1 MVLEVPTVQI
11 ESNAPTML
19 QGGSIQQ
26 MSDEKSAPL
35 KQLAKG
41 QMQLGQQ
48 ISNVAQKLQDER
60 DDAVYTQKHNEY
72 IAKVN
77 ETKLKFA
84 SLEGENALKIVGY
97 DENDDPIT
105 VLDQTKADLTKLSEE
120 FEESLEN
127 NTQKLLFKTK
137 AASTLNSAN
146 MFMTKHEITEFQGYR
161 DNEFLN
167 EIDIIA
173 DTTGQ
178 NYEDWH
184 DGSGEFSK
192 HKAISLLLASRYA
205 DNKGWPENSSQRAG
219 LIQKVINK
227 INVSTLN
234 QMIAKKDF
242 DDAKAYLDSE
252 TNEGRVDAATYNTYA
267 SKILTGY
274 NKQKGEIKANA
285 ILTDRGDTNSG
296 SYTDKA
302 NKLFSLDSFN
312 HTDDGTGRTVKYGF
326 RPDEIDTSQ
335 LNESDAKEFLEQV
348 QNTSKY
354 YQEDSG
360 LNLLPQHQTIHLFA
374 GKHLGIKKADSYFS
388 KAKSELK
395 KSGVD
400 KDSDGYNEK
409 LIDLV
414 IGYTNEDMVNK
425 IGADNPFATMVAND
439 LQILKSDINYDYD
452 PNDGLSYKVDEK
464 TKMPLLV
471 DLKKKL
477 KNTIQDEDQLT
488 YALAELERNYKE
500 EKEGK
505 EEIYD
510 ANLEAA
516 KEIAYSDKDGWTKLA
531 DNGIDIEDF
540 TREDQLL
547 LRNGHSEKSDTNT
560 ILFLDKNP
568 EVVADI
574 NKLNK
579 YRGKLTQSDYLEYVE
594 ESKKLQAG
602 GTGSVLEAKV
612 DADIFDT
619 ALKDYGFEKLLQN
632 TDIGSDYRDVRL
644 AVKEEINKRQIQK
657 GSKLSFK
664 EKQDA
669 VAFVL
674 NDKILMQGKGK
685 QIFPL
690 GAVDEDEYQ
699 KAYVKVGNKKV
710 FLRAINKYQRKQIVQ
725 SFIDSGK
732 GRPTE
737 QQIAEYWVR
746 EGMPRETEKGD
757 KTPEYNKN
765 GDIVSSD
772 TGTTRKYVQTF
783 NIMG

>member
-1 MVLEVPTVQI
+1 MALEVPTVQL
-11 ESNAPTML
+11 ESNAPPML

-26 MSDEKSAPL
+26 MSDEKGQAL
-35 KQLAKG
+35 QQMAKG
-41 QMQLGQQ
+41 QMQFGQQ
-48 ISNVAQKLQDER
+48 VSSIAQQLQAER
-60 DDAVYTQKHNEY
+60 DDAVYTQKHNEF

-77 ETKLKFA
+77 ETKLKYA
-84 SLEGENALKIVGY
+84 SYEGENAVKIVSY
-97 DENDDPIT
+97 DDNDEPIT

-120 FEESLEN
+120 FEASLEN
-127 NTQKLLFKTK
+127 DTQKLLFKTK

-146 MFMTKHEITEFQGYR
+146 MFMTKHEITEFQKYR

-205 DNKGWPENSSQRAG
+205 DNKGWPENSSQRAA

-252 TNEGRVDAATYNTYA
+252 TDAGRVDAATYNTYA

-285 ILTDRGDTNSG
+285 VFTDRGDTNSG
-296 SYTDKA
+296 SFPDKA

-354 YQEDSG
+354 YQEDSS
-360 LNLLPQHQTIHLFA
+360 LRLIPQHQTIHLFV

-388 KAKSELK
+388 KAKKELVAEGIDLERIK
-395 KSGVD
+395 ND
-400 KDSDGYNEK
+400 PTYANEFNAK
-409 LIDLV
+409 LIDKV

-439 LQILKSDINYDYD
+439 LQILKSDINYEYD
-452 PNDGLSYKVDEK
+452 PNDGPSYKVDEK
-464 TKMPLLV
+464 TKMPLLA
-471 DLKKKL
+471 DLKEKL

-488 YALAELERNYKE
+488 YALAELERVYKA

-516 KEIAYSDKDGWTKLA
+516 KEIAFSENNAWTQLA

-540 TREDQLL
+540 TREDQRLL
-547 LRNGHSEKSDTNT
+547 KNGHPEESDTNT
-560 ILFLDKNP
+560 YAELLKNP
-568 EVVADI
+568 TEI
-574 NKLNK
+574 LPENIGK
-579 YRGKLTQSDYLEYVE
+579 YRGLL
-594 ESKKLQAG
+594 SK
-602 GTGSVLEAKV
+602 
-612 DADIFDT
+612 
-619 ALKDYGFEKLLQN
+619 
-632 TDIGSDYRDVRL
+632 SDYRKFL
-644 AVKEEINKRQIQK
+644 AEGEKLKNGGENKIIAVQGDTTMLHNTLNKFNLQKLYKAKKGKKNNQDYIAIQQAWHEEINYMQEMLKRK
-657 GSKLSFK
+657 VTYTEK
-664 EKQDA
+664 ENA
-669 VAFVL
+669 L
-674 NDKILMQGKGK
+674 EKILLDKVSIDNRFFDANNKNIYYQ
-685 QIFPL
+685 
-690 GAVDEDEYQ
+690 VDEDRMDDV
-699 KAYVKVGNKKV
+699 YVTVQNSDGESINV
-710 FLRAINKYQRKQIVQ
+710 FPSEINDDVITLISKSLRKE
-725 SFIDSGK
+725 
-732 GRPTE
+732 GRPAT
-737 QQIAEYWVR
+737 QTNIAEMWILHNRPKSKEDVYKFY
-746 EGMPRETEKGD
+746 ENLD
-757 KTPEYNKN
+757 KEE
-765 GDIVSSD
+765 D
-772 TGTTRKYVQTF
+772 
-783 NIMG
+783 

>member
-1 MVLEVPTVQI
+1 
-11 ESNAPTML
+11 ML

-26 MSDEKSAPL
+26 MSDEKSQAL
-35 KQLAKG
+35 GQLAKG

-48 ISNVAQKLQDER
+48 ISDVAQKLQDER

-77 ETKLKFA
+77 ETKLKYA
-84 SLEGENALKIVGY
+84 SLEGENAIKTVGY
-97 DENDDPIT
+97 DDDDNPIS
-105 VLDQTKADLTKLSEE
+105 VLDQTKAELIKLSEE

-146 MFMTKHEITEFQGYR
+146 MFMTKHEITEFTKYR

-167 EIDIIA
+167 EIDIVA

-252 TNEGRVDAATYNTYA
+252 TDAGRVDAATYNTYA

-285 ILTDRGDTNSG
+285 VFTDRGDTNSG
-296 SYTDKA
+296 SFPDKA

-354 YQEDSG
+354 YQEDSS
-360 LNLLPQHQTIHLFA
+360 LRLPPQHQTIHLFV
-374 GKHLGIKKADSYFS
+374 GKHLGIKKADAFFS
-388 KAKSELK
+388 KAKRELVAEGIDLERIK
-395 KSGVD
+395 NDPTYAKEF
-400 KDSDGYNEK
+400 NAK
-409 LIDLV
+409 LIDKV

-425 IGADNPFATMVAND
+425 IGADNPFASMVAND

-452 PNDGLSYKVDEK
+452 PNDGPSYRTDEK
-464 TKMPLLV
+464 TGMPLLA
-471 DLKKKL
+471 DLTKKL
-477 KNTIQDEDQLT
+477 RDTIQDEDQLT
-488 YALAELERNYKE
+488 YAIAELERNYKA
-500 EKEGK
+500 EKAGK

-516 KEIAYSDKDGWTKLA
+516 KEIAFSDNNAWTQLA

-540 TREDQLL
+540 TREDQRLL
-547 LRNGHSEKSDTNT
+547 KNGHPEESDTDT
-560 ILFLDKNP
+560 YAKLISNP
-568 EVVADI
+568 TETLPE
-574 NKLNK
+574 NLNK
-579 YRGKLTQSDYLEYVE
+579 YRGLLSQSDYRKFLASGETLK
-594 ESKKLQAG
+594 SG
-602 GTGSVLEAKV
+602 G
-612 DADIFDT
+612 
-619 ALKDYGFEKLLQN
+619 
-632 TDIGSDYRDVRL
+632 
-644 AVKEEINKRQIQK
+644 
-657 GSKLSFK
+657 K
-664 EKQDA
+664 EKIMEATMDTQLFKDILFKNGFKDIVFGTKKNDPAQASKYNSIFTA
-669 VAFVL
+669 VENRIDYAQRIEKRKLTRDEKTKMVYNVIADTVNIDNRNFLSDPKNRLYSGVMPDKLDDTYVNVQEVVDGKLITNRIYGNEIPTKVMVAIQGSLYERGMAMSQL
-674 NDKILMQGKGK
+674 NIAK
-685 QIFPL
+685 
-690 GAVDEDEYQ
+690 EW
-699 KAYVKVGNKKV
+699 VK
-710 FLRAINKYQRKQIVQ
+710 F
-725 SFIDSGK
+725 
-732 GRPTE
+732 GRPKTLNE
-737 QQIAEYWVR
+737 A
-746 EGMPRETEKGD
+746 D
-757 KTPEYNKN
+757 KNIKA
-765 GDIVSSD
+765 
-772 TGTTRKYVQTF
+772 TRIYGLMA
-783 NIMG
+783 N

>member
-1 MVLEVPTVQI
+1 MVLEVPTVQL

-26 MSDEKSAPL
+26 MSDEKSEAL
-35 KQLAKG
+35 GKLAKG

-48 ISNVAQKLQDER
+48 ISDVAQKLQDER
-60 DDAVYTQKHNEY
+60 DDAVYTQKSNEY
-72 IAKVN
+72 LAKVN
-77 ETKLKFA
+77 EAKLKYA
-84 SLEGENALKIVGY
+84 SLEGENAIKTVGY
-97 DENDDPIT
+97 DDDDNRIT
-105 VLDQTKADLTKLSEE
+105 VKDQTKAELIRLSEE

-146 MFMTKHEITEFQGYR
+146 MFMTKHEITEFTKYR

-167 EIDIIA
+167 EIDLVA

-192 HKAISLLLASRYA
+192 HKAISLLLAARYA
-205 DNKGWPENSSQRAG
+205 DNKGWPESSSQRAG

-252 TNEGRVDAATYNTYA
+252 TDAGRVDAATYNTYA

-285 ILTDRGDTNSG
+285 VFTDRGDTNSG
-296 SYTDKA
+296 SFPDKA

-354 YQEDSG
+354 YQEDSS
-360 LNLLPQHQTIHLFA
+360 LRLPPQHQTIHLFV
-374 GKHLGIKKADSYFS
+374 GKHLGIKKADAFFS
-388 KAKSELK
+388 KAKRELVAEGIDLERIK
-395 KSGVD
+395 NDPTYAKEF
-400 KDSDGYNEK
+400 NAK
-409 LIDLV
+409 LIDKV

-425 IGADNPFATMVAND
+425 IGADNPFASMVAND

-452 PNDGLSYKVDEK
+452 PNDGPSYRTDEK
-464 TKMPLLV
+464 TGMPLLA
-471 DLKKKL
+471 DLTKKL
-477 KNTIQDEDQLT
+477 RDTIQDEDQLT
-488 YALAELERNYKE
+488 YAIAELERNYKA
-500 EKEGK
+500 EKAGK

-516 KEIAYSDKDGWTKLA
+516 KEIAFSENNAWTQLA

-540 TREDQLL
+540 TREDQRILK
-547 LRNGHSEKSDTNT
+547 NGHPEESDTDTYAYLLDNPTEILPENLGKYRGSLSKSDYRK
-560 ILFLDKNP
+560 FLAEGEKLQGGSN
-568 EVVADI
+568 ADI
-574 NKLNK
+574 IAVTSDVTMLKNTLNK
-579 YRGKLTQSDYLEYVE
+579 YDMGKLHTSKNKQKKERYIAIQEAWKNE
-594 ESKKLQAG
+594 INAQQIIKGKKLTRAEKQTALNTVLLDNVNIDNDPFLGFIG
-602 GTGSVLEAKV
+602 GGDTEDKNIFFVDQDRLQDVYVDIPYKDENVRVFTSKIDDDVLELIQDSLRKANKPV
-612 DADIFDT
+612 TQKNIADYF
-619 ALKDYGFEKLLQN
+619 
-632 TDIGSDYRDVRL
+632 VRKGQPKNVNE
-644 AVKEEINKRQIQK
+644 AFAYKEEQ
-657 GSKLSFK
+657 
-664 EKQDA
+664 
-669 VAFVL
+669 
-674 NDKILMQGKGK
+674 
-685 QIFPL
+685 
-690 GAVDEDEYQ
+690 
-699 KAYVKVGNKKV
+699 
-710 FLRAINKYQRKQIVQ
+710 
-725 SFIDSGK
+725 
-732 GRPTE
+732 
-737 QQIAEYWVR
+737 
-746 EGMPRETEKGD
+746 
-757 KTPEYNKN
+757 
-765 GDIVSSD
+765 
-772 TGTTRKYVQTF
+772 
-783 NIMG
+783 

>member
-1 MVLEVPTVQI
+1 MALEVPTVQL
-11 ESNAPTML
+11 ESNAPPML

-26 MSDEKSAPL
+26 MSDEKSQAL
-35 KQLAKG
+35 GQLAKG
-41 QMQLGQQ
+41 QMQFGQQ
-48 ISNVAQKLQDER
+48 VSQVAQKLQAER
-60 DDAVYTQKHNEY
+60 DDAVYTQKHNEF

-77 ETKLKFA
+77 ETKLKYA
-84 SLEGENALKIVGY
+84 SYEGENAIKIVGY
-97 DENDDPIT
+97 DDNNEPIT
-105 VLDQTKADLTKLSEE
+105 VLDQTKAELIKLSEE

-127 NTQKLLFKTK
+127 ETQKLMFKTK

-146 MFMTKHEITEFQGYR
+146 MFMTKHEITEFTKYR

-252 TNEGRVDAATYNTYA
+252 TNAGRVDAATYNTYA

-285 ILTDRGDTNSG
+285 VFTDRGDTNSG
-296 SYTDKA
+296 SFPDKA

-335 LNESDAKEFLEQV
+335 LNESDAKEFLEQL

-354 YQEDSG
+354 YQEDS
-360 LNLLPQHQTIHLFA
+360 NLRLPPQHQTIHLFV

-388 KAKSELK
+388 KAKKELVLE
-395 KSGVD
+395 G
-400 KDSDGYNEK
+400 
-409 LIDLV
+409 IDLERIKNDPTYANEFNAKIIDKV
-414 IGYTNEDMVNK
+414 IGYTNEDIAKK
-425 IGADNPFATMVAND
+425 IGADNTFATMVAND
-439 LQILKSDINYDYD
+439 LKILKSDINYDYD
-452 PNDGLSYKVDEK
+452 PNDGPSYNVDEK
-464 TKMPLLV
+464 TKMPLLA
-471 DLKKKL
+471 DLKEKL
-477 KNTIQDEDQLT
+477 KDTIQDEDQLT
-488 YALAELERNYKE
+488 YALAELERIYKD

-516 KEIAYSDKDGWTKLA
+516 KEIAFSENNAWTKLA

-540 TREDQLL
+540 TREDQRLL
-547 LRNGHSEKSDTNT
+547 KNGHPEESDTNT
-560 ILFLDKNP
+560 YAELLKNP
-568 EVVADI
+568 TETLPENI
-574 NKLNK
+574 GK
-579 YRGKLTQSDYLEYVE
+579 YRGLLSKADYRKFLAEGEKLKNGGANKIIAVQGDTVMLHNTLN
-594 ESKKLQAG
+594 KFKLQK
-602 GTGSVLEAKV
+602 LYKAK
-612 DADIFDT
+612 
-619 ALKDYGFEKLLQN
+619 KGKKNNQDYIAIQQ
-632 TDIGSDYRDVRL
+632 
-644 AVKEEINKRQIQK
+644 AWHEEINYMQEMLGRKVTYTE
-657 GSKLSFK
+657 K
-664 EKQDA
+664 ENA
-669 VAFVL
+669 L
-674 NDKILMQGKGK
+674 EKILLDKVSIDNRFFDSKNKNIYYQVNEDRMDDVYVTVQNADGES
-685 QIFPL
+685 INVFPSEIN
-690 GAVDEDEYQ
+690 EDVITLIS
-699 KAYVKVGNKKV
+699 KS
-710 FLRAINKYQRKQIVQ
+710 LRKE
-725 SFIDSGK
+725 
-732 GRPTE
+732 GRPAT
-737 QQIAEYWVR
+737 QTNIAEMWILHNRPESKEDVYKFY
-746 EGMPRETEKGD
+746 ENLD
-757 KTPEYNKN
+757 KKEE
-765 GDIVSSD
+765 
-772 TGTTRKYVQTF
+772 
-783 NIMG
+783 

>member
-1 MVLEVPTVQI
+1 MALEVPTVQL
-11 ESNAPTML
+11 ESNAPPML

-26 MSDEKSAPL
+26 MSDEKGQAL
-35 KQLAKG
+35 QQMAKG
-41 QMQLGQQ
+41 QMQFGQQ
-48 ISNVAQKLQDER
+48 VSSIAQQLQAER
-60 DDAVYTQKHNEY
+60 DDALYTQKHNEF

-77 ETKLKFA
+77 ETKLKYA
-84 SLEGENALKIVGY
+84 SYEGENASY
-97 DENDDPIT
+97 DDNDDPIT

-120 FEESLEN
+120 FEASLEN
-127 NTQKLLFKTK
+127 DRQKLLFKTK

-146 MFMTKHEITEFQGYR
+146 MFMTKHEITEFTKYR

-205 DNKGWPENSSQRAG
+205 DNKGWPENSSQRAA

-252 TNEGRVDAATYNTYA
+252 TDAGRVDAATYNTYA

-274 NKQKGEIKANA
+274 KKQKGEIKANA
-285 ILTDRGDTNSG
+285 IFTDRGDTNSG
-296 SYTDKA
+296 SFPDKA

-354 YQEDSG
+354 YQEDSS
-360 LNLLPQHQTIHLFA
+360 LRLIPQHQTIHLFV
-374 GKHLGIKKADSYFS
+374 GKHFSIKKADSYFS
-388 KAKSELK
+388 KAKKELVAEGIDLERVK
-395 KSGVD
+395 ND
-400 KDSDGYNEK
+400 PTYANEFNAK
-409 LIDLV
+409 LIDKV
-414 IGYTNEDMVNK
+414 IGYTNEEMVKK

-452 PNDGLSYKVDEK
+452 PNDGPSYKVDEK
-464 TKMPLLV
+464 TKMPLLA
-471 DLKKKL
+471 DLKEKL

-488 YALAELERNYKE
+488 YALAELERIYKD

-516 KEIAYSDKDGWTKLA
+516 KEIAFSENNAWTKLA

-540 TREDQLL
+540 TREDQRLL
-547 LRNGHSEKSDTNT
+547 KNGHPEESDTNT
-560 ILFLDKNP
+560 YAELLDNPTETLPENIGKYRGLLSKSDYKKFLASGEKLKNGGDT
-568 EVVADI
+568 EIIAATGDVTMLK
-574 NKLNK
+574 NTLNK
-579 YRGKLTQSDYLEYVE
+579 YDMGKLHT
-594 ESKKLQAG
+594 SKNKQKKERYIAIQEAWKNEINAQQIIKKEKLTRAEKQ
-602 GTGSVLEAKV
+602 
-612 DADIFDT
+612 T
-619 ALKDYGFEKLLQN
+619 ALNTVLLDNVNIDNDPFLGFIGGGDTKDKNIFFVDQDRLEDVYV
-632 TDIGSDYRDVRL
+632 DIPYKDENVRVFTSKIDPDVMTLIQESLRKANKPVTQRNIADYFVRKGQPKNVDE
-644 AVKEEINKRQIQK
+644 AFAYKEE
-657 GSKLSFK
+657 
-664 EKQDA
+664 E
-669 VAFVL
+669 
-674 NDKILMQGKGK
+674 
-685 QIFPL
+685 
-690 GAVDEDEYQ
+690 
-699 KAYVKVGNKKV
+699 
-710 FLRAINKYQRKQIVQ
+710 
-725 SFIDSGK
+725 
-732 GRPTE
+732 
-737 QQIAEYWVR
+737 
-746 EGMPRETEKGD
+746 
-757 KTPEYNKN
+757 
-765 GDIVSSD
+765 
-772 TGTTRKYVQTF
+772 
-783 NIMG
+783 

>member
-1 MVLEVPTVQI
+1 MALEVPTVQL

-26 MSDEKSAPL
+26 MSDEKGQAL
-35 KQLAKG
+35 QQMAKG
-41 QMQLGQQ
+41 QMQFGQQ
-48 ISNVAQKLQDER
+48 VSDIAQKLQAER
-60 DDAVYTQKHNEY
+60 DDAIYTQKHNEF

-77 ETKLKFA
+77 DTKLKYA
-84 SLEGENALKIVGY
+84 SYEGENAIKIVGY
-97 DENDDPIT
+97 DDNDQPIT
-105 VLDQTKADLTKLSEE
+105 VLDQTKADLTKLAEE
-120 FEESLEN
+120 FEASLEN
-127 NTQKLLFKTK
+127 DTQKLLFKTK

-146 MFMTKHEITEFQGYR
+146 MYMTKHEITQFQTYR

-205 DNKGWPENSSQRAG
+205 DNKGWPENSSQRAS

-252 TNEGRVDAATYNTYA
+252 TDAGRVDAATYNTYA

-285 ILTDRGDTNSG
+285 IFTDRGDTNSG
-296 SYTDKA
+296 SFPDKA

-312 HTDDGTGRTVKYGF
+312 HTDDGTGKTVKYGF

-354 YQEDSG
+354 YQEDS
-360 LNLLPQHQTIHLFA
+360 NLRLPPQHQTIHLFV

-388 KAKSELK
+388 KAKKELVLE
-395 KSGVD
+395 G
-400 KDSDGYNEK
+400 
-409 LIDLV
+409 IDLERIKNDPTYANEFNAKIIDKV
-414 IGYTNEDMVNK
+414 IGYTNEDMANK

-452 PNDGLSYKVDEK
+452 PNDGPSYRTDEK
-464 TKMPLLV
+464 TGMPLLA
-471 DLKKKL
+471 DLKEKL

-488 YALAELERNYKE
+488 YAIAELERIYKA

-516 KEIAYSDKDGWTKLA
+516 KEIAFSEDNAWTKLA

-540 TREDQLL
+540 TREDQRLL
-547 LRNGHSEKSDTNT
+547 KNGHPEESDTNT
-560 ILFLDKNP
+560 YAELLKNP
-568 EVVADI
+568 TETLPENI
-574 NKLNK
+574 GK
-579 YRGKLTQSDYLEYVE
+579 YRGLLSKADYRKFLAEGEKLKNGGENKIIAVQGDTTMLHNTLN
-594 ESKKLQAG
+594 KFKLQK
-602 GTGSVLEAKV
+602 LYKAK
-612 DADIFDT
+612 
-619 ALKDYGFEKLLQN
+619 KGKKNNQDYIAIQQ
-632 TDIGSDYRDVRL
+632 
-644 AVKEEINKRQIQK
+644 AWHEEINYMQEMLGRKVTYTE
-657 GSKLSFK
+657 K
-664 EKQDA
+664 ENA
-669 VAFVL
+669 L
-674 NDKILMQGKGK
+674 EKILLDKVSIDNRFFDSKNKNIYYQVNEDRMDDVYVTVQNADGES
-685 QIFPL
+685 INVFPSEIRPEVL
-690 GAVDEDEYQ
+690 TLIS
-699 KAYVKVGNKKV
+699 NS
-710 FLRAINKYQRKQIVQ
+710 LRKE
-725 SFIDSGK
+725 
-732 GRPTE
+732 GRPAT
-737 QQIAEYWVR
+737 QTNIAEMWILHNKPESKEDVYKFY
-746 EGMPRETEKGD
+746 ENLD
-757 KTPEYNKN
+757 KEEE
-765 GDIVSSD
+765 
-772 TGTTRKYVQTF
+772 
-783 NIMG
+783 

>member
-48 ISNVAQKLQDER
+48 VSNVAQKLQDER

-77 ETKLKFA
+77 EAKLNFA
-84 SLEGENALKIVGY
+84 SLEGENAIKIVGY

-184 DGSGEFSK
+184 DGSGEFNK

-360 LNLLPQHQTIHLFA
+360 LSLLPQHQTIHLFA

-452 PNDGLSYKVDEK
+452 PNDGPSYKVDEK

-477 KNTIQDEDQLT
+477 KDTIQDEDQLT
-488 YALAELERNYKE
+488 YALAELERNYKD

-516 KEIAYSDKDGWTKLA
+516 KEIAYSDKDAWTKLA

-540 TREDQLL
+540 TREDQTL
-547 LRNGHSEKSDTNT
+547 LRNGHPEKSETNAINELET
-560 ILFLDKNP
+560 DPSLTLP
-568 EVVADI
+568 ENIGA
-574 NKLNK
+574 
-579 YRGKLTQSDYLEYVE
+579 YRGRLTQAKYLEYKE
-594 ESKKLQAG
+594 AGEKLQNG
-602 GTGSVLEAKV
+602 GSSAVNAATV
-612 DADIFDT
+612 DADMFNNS
-619 ALKDYGFEKLLQN
+619 LKDFGFDDILNKKNDDAE
-632 TDIGSDYRDVRL
+632 TDYFQL
-644 AVKEEINKRQIQK
+644 KFEIKKGIDQLQIQK
-657 GSKLSFK
+657 DGKATFT
-664 EKQDA
+664 EKQA
-669 VAFVL
+669 VI
-674 NDKILMQGKGK
+674 NKILGEKVFLK
-685 QIFPL
+685 TSANIFGFYSREEIPL
-690 GAVDEDEYQ
+690 AAVDEDQFDEIF
-699 KAYVKVGNKKV
+699 VKVGGKNI
-710 FLRAINKYQRKQIVQ
+710 FLREINDIEREKIIKSYL
-725 SFIDSGK
+725 DDGL
-732 GRPTE
+732 PPPNE
-737 QQIAEYWVR
+737 QQIANDWVR
-746 EGMPRETEKGD
+746 AGKPK
-757 KTPEYNKN
+757 
-765 GDIVSSD
+765 
-772 TGTTRKYVQTF
+772 
-783 NIMG
+783 

>member
-1 MVLEVPTVQI
+1 MALEVPTVQL
-11 ESNAPTML
+11 ESNAPPML

-26 MSDEKSAPL
+26 MSDEKGQAL
-35 KQLAKG
+35 QQMAKG
-41 QMQLGQQ
+41 QMQFGQQ
-48 ISNVAQKLQDER
+48 VSSIAQQLQAER
-60 DDAVYTQKHNEY
+60 DDAVYTQKHNEF

-77 ETKLKFA
+77 ETKLKYA
-84 SLEGENALKIVGY
+84 SYEGENAVKIVSY
-97 DENDDPIT
+97 DDNDEPIT

-120 FEESLEN
+120 FEASLEN
-127 NTQKLLFKTK
+127 DTQKLLFKTK

-146 MFMTKHEITEFQGYR
+146 MFMTKHEITEFQKYR

-205 DNKGWPENSSQRAG
+205 DNKGWPENSSQRAA

-252 TNEGRVDAATYNTYA
+252 TDAGRVDAATYNTYA

-285 ILTDRGDTNSG
+285 VFTDRGDTNSG
-296 SYTDKA
+296 SFPDKA

-354 YQEDSG
+354 YQEDSS
-360 LNLLPQHQTIHLFA
+360 LRLIPQHQTIHLFV

-388 KAKSELK
+388 KAKKELVAEGIDLERIK
-395 KSGVD
+395 ND
-400 KDSDGYNEK
+400 PTYANEFNAK
-409 LIDLV
+409 LIDKV

-439 LQILKSDINYDYD
+439 LQILKSDINYEYD
-452 PNDGLSYKVDEK
+452 PNDGPSYKVDEK
-464 TKMPLLV
+464 TKMPLLA
-471 DLKKKL
+471 DLKEKL

-488 YALAELERNYKE
+488 YALAELERVYKA

-516 KEIAYSDKDGWTKLA
+516 KEIAFSENNAWTQLA

-540 TREDQLL
+540 TREDQRLL
-547 LRNGHSEKSDTNT
+547 KNGHPEESDTNT
-560 ILFLDKNP
+560 YAELLKNP
-568 EVVADI
+568 TEI
-574 NKLNK
+574 LPENIGK
-579 YRGKLTQSDYLEYVE
+579 YRGLL
-594 ESKKLQAG
+594 SK
-602 GTGSVLEAKV
+602 
-612 DADIFDT
+612 
-619 ALKDYGFEKLLQN
+619 
-632 TDIGSDYRDVRL
+632 SDYRKFL
-644 AVKEEINKRQIQK
+644 AEGEKLKNGGENKIIAVQGDTTMLHNTLNKFNLQKLYKAKKGKKNNQDYIAIQQAWHEEINYMQEMLKRK
-657 GSKLSFK
+657 VTYTEK
-664 EKQDA
+664 ENA
-669 VAFVL
+669 L
-674 NDKILMQGKGK
+674 EKILLDKVSIDNRFFDAKNKNIYYQ
-685 QIFPL
+685 
-690 GAVDEDEYQ
+690 VDEDRMDDV
-699 KAYVKVGNKKV
+699 YVTVQNSDGESINV
-710 FLRAINKYQRKQIVQ
+710 FPSEINDDVITLISKSLRKE
-725 SFIDSGK
+725 
-732 GRPTE
+732 GRPAT
-737 QQIAEYWVR
+737 QTNIAEMWILHNRPKSKEDVYKFY
-746 EGMPRETEKGD
+746 ENLD
-757 KTPEYNKN
+757 KEE
-765 GDIVSSD
+765 D
-772 TGTTRKYVQTF
+772 
-783 NIMG
+783 

>member
-1 MVLEVPTVQI
+1 MVLEVPTVQL

-26 MSDEKSAPL
+26 MSDEKSQAL
-35 KQLAKG
+35 GQLAKG

-48 ISNVAQKLQDER
+48 ISDVAQKLQDER

-72 IAKVN
+72 LAKVN
-77 ETKLKFA
+77 EAKLKYA
-84 SLEGENALKIVGY
+84 SLEGENAIKTVGY
-97 DENDDPIT
+97 DDDDNPIT
-105 VLDQTKADLTKLSEE
+105 VLDQTKAELVRLSEE

-146 MFMTKHEITEFQGYR
+146 MFMTKHEITEFTKYR

-167 EIDIIA
+167 EIDIVA

-192 HKAISLLLASRYA
+192 HKAISLLLAARYA
-205 DNKGWPENSSQRAG
+205 DNKGWPESSSQRAG

-252 TNEGRVDAATYNTYA
+252 TDAGRVDAATYNTYA

-285 ILTDRGDTNSG
+285 VFTDRGDTNSG
-296 SYTDKA
+296 SFPDKA

-354 YQEDSG
+354 YQEDSS
-360 LNLLPQHQTIHLFA
+360 LRLPPQHQTIHLFV
-374 GKHLGIKKADSYFS
+374 GKHLGIKKADAFFS
-388 KAKSELK
+388 KAKRELVAEGIDLERIK
-395 KSGVD
+395 NDPTYAKEF
-400 KDSDGYNEK
+400 NAK
-409 LIDLV
+409 LIDKV

-425 IGADNPFATMVAND
+425 IGADNPFASMVAND
-439 LQILKSDINYDYD
+439 LQILKSDINYDYN
-452 PNDGLSYKVDEK
+452 PNDGPSYRTDEK
-464 TKMPLLV
+464 TGMPLLA
-471 DLKKKL
+471 DLTKKL
-477 KNTIQDEDQLT
+477 KDTIQDEDQLT
-488 YALAELERNYKE
+488 YAIAELERNYKA

-516 KEIAYSDKDGWTKLA
+516 KEIAFAENNAWTKLA

-540 TREDQLL
+540 TREDQQILK
-547 LRNGHSEKSDTNT
+547 NGHPEESDTNT
-560 ILFLDKNP
+560 YAYLLDNPTEILPENLGKYRGSLSKSDYRKFLAEGEKLQGGSN
-568 EVVADI
+568 ADI
-574 NKLNK
+574 IAVTSDVTMLKNTLNK
-579 YRGKLTQSDYLEYVE
+579 YDMGKLHTSKNKQKKERYIAIQEAWKNE
-594 ESKKLQAG
+594 INAQQIIKGKKLTRAEKQ
-602 GTGSVLEAKV
+602 
-612 DADIFDT
+612 T
-619 ALKDYGFEKLLQN
+619 ALNTVLLDNVNIDNDPFLGFIGGGDTEDKNIFFVDQDRLQDVYVDIPYKDENVRVFTSKIDPDVMTLIQESLRKANKPVTQKN
-632 TDIGSDYRDVRL
+632 IADYFVRKGQPKNVNE
-644 AVKEEINKRQIQK
+644 AFAYKEE
-657 GSKLSFK
+657 G
-664 EKQDA
+664 
-669 VAFVL
+669 
-674 NDKILMQGKGK
+674 
-685 QIFPL
+685 
-690 GAVDEDEYQ
+690 
-699 KAYVKVGNKKV
+699 
-710 FLRAINKYQRKQIVQ
+710 
-725 SFIDSGK
+725 
-732 GRPTE
+732 
-737 QQIAEYWVR
+737 
-746 EGMPRETEKGD
+746 
-757 KTPEYNKN
+757 
-765 GDIVSSD
+765 
-772 TGTTRKYVQTF
+772 
-783 NIMG
+783 

>member
-1 MVLEVPTVQI
+1 MALEVPTVQL
-11 ESNAPTML
+11 ESNAPPML

-26 MSDEKSAPL
+26 MSDEKGQAL
-35 KQLAKG
+35 QQMAKG
-41 QMQLGQQ
+41 QMQFGQQ
-48 ISNVAQKLQDER
+48 VSSIAQQLQAER
-60 DDAVYTQKHNEY
+60 DDALYTQKHNEF

-77 ETKLKFA
+77 ETKLKYA
-84 SLEGENALKIVGY
+84 SYEGENAIKIVSY
-97 DENDDPIT
+97 DDNDDPIT

-120 FEESLEN
+120 FEASLEN
-127 NTQKLLFKTK
+127 DRQKLLFKTK

-146 MFMTKHEITEFQGYR
+146 MFMTKHEITEFTKYR

-252 TNEGRVDAATYNTYA
+252 TDAGRVDAATYNTYA

-274 NKQKGEIKANA
+274 KKQKGEIKANA
-285 ILTDRGDTNSG
+285 IFTDRGDTNSG
-296 SYTDKA
+296 SFPDKA

-354 YQEDSG
+354 YQEDSS
-360 LNLLPQHQTIHLFA
+360 LRLIPQHQTIHLFV

-388 KAKSELK
+388 KAKKELVAEGIDLERVK
-395 KSGVD
+395 ND
-400 KDSDGYNEK
+400 PTYANEFNAK
-409 LIDLV
+409 LIDKV
-414 IGYTNEDMVNK
+414 IGYTNEEMVKK

-452 PNDGLSYKVDEK
+452 PNDGPSYKVDEK
-464 TKMPLLV
+464 TKMPLLA
-471 DLKKKL
+471 DLKEKL

-488 YALAELERNYKE
+488 YALAELERIYKD

-516 KEIAYSDKDGWTKLA
+516 KEIAFSENNAWTKLA

-540 TREDQLL
+540 TREDQRLL
-547 LRNGHSEKSDTNT
+547 KNGHPEESDTNT
-560 ILFLDKNP
+560 YAELLDNPTETLPENIGKYRGLLSKSDYKKFLASGEKLKNGGDT
-568 EVVADI
+568 EIIAATGDVTMLK
-574 NKLNK
+574 NTLNK
-579 YRGKLTQSDYLEYVE
+579 YDMGKLHT
-594 ESKKLQAG
+594 SKNKQKKERYIAIQEAWKNEINAQQIIKKEKLTRAEKQ
-602 GTGSVLEAKV
+602 
-612 DADIFDT
+612 T
-619 ALKDYGFEKLLQN
+619 ALNTVLLDNVNIDNDPFLGFIGGGDTKDKNIFFVDQDRLEDVYV
-632 TDIGSDYRDVRL
+632 DIPYKDENVRVFTSKIDPDVMTLIQESLRKANKPVTQRNIADYFVRKGQPKNVDE
-644 AVKEEINKRQIQK
+644 AFAYKEE
-657 GSKLSFK
+657 
-664 EKQDA
+664 E
-669 VAFVL
+669 
-674 NDKILMQGKGK
+674 
-685 QIFPL
+685 
-690 GAVDEDEYQ
+690 
-699 KAYVKVGNKKV
+699 
-710 FLRAINKYQRKQIVQ
+710 
-725 SFIDSGK
+725 
-732 GRPTE
+732 
-737 QQIAEYWVR
+737 
-746 EGMPRETEKGD
+746 
-757 KTPEYNKN
+757 
-765 GDIVSSD
+765 
-772 TGTTRKYVQTF
+772 
-783 NIMG
+783 

>member
-1 MVLEVPTVQI
+1 MALEVPTVQL
-11 ESNAPTML
+11 ESNAPPML

-26 MSDEKSAPL
+26 MSDEKGQAL
-35 KQLAKG
+35 QQLAKG
-41 QMQLGQQ
+41 QMQFGQQ
-48 ISNVAQKLQDER
+48 VSQVAQKLQAER
-60 DDAVYTQKHNEY
+60 DDAVYTQKHNEF

-77 ETKLKFA
+77 ETKLKYA
-84 SLEGENALKIVGY
+84 SYEGENAIKIVGY
-97 DENDDPIT
+97 DDNDQPIT
-105 VLDQTKADLTKLSEE
+105 VLDQTKADLTKLAEE
-120 FEESLEN
+120 FEASLEN
-127 NTQKLLFKTK
+127 ETQKLLFKTK

-146 MFMTKHEITEFQGYR
+146 MFMTKHEITEFTKYR

-205 DNKGWPENSSQRAG
+205 DNKGWPENSSQRAS

-252 TNEGRVDAATYNTYA
+252 TDAGRVDAATYNTYA

-285 ILTDRGDTNSG
+285 VFTDRGDTNSG
-296 SYTDKA
+296 SFPDKA

-354 YQEDSG
+354 YQEDS
-360 LNLLPQHQTIHLFA
+360 NLRLPPQHQTIHLFV

-388 KAKSELK
+388 KAKKELVAE
-395 KSGVD
+395 G
-400 KDSDGYNEK
+400 
-409 LIDLV
+409 IDLERIKNDPTYANEFNAKIIDKV
-414 IGYTNEDMVNK
+414 IGYTNEDMANK

-452 PNDGLSYKVDEK
+452 PNDGPSYKVDEK

-471 DLKKKL
+471 DLKEKL

-488 YALAELERNYKE
+488 YAIAELERIYKA

-516 KEIAYSDKDGWTKLA
+516 KEIAFSENNAWTQLA

-540 TREDQLL
+540 TREDQRLL
-547 LRNGHSEKSDTNT
+547 KNGHPEKSDTNT
-560 ILFLDKNP
+560 YADLLDNPTETLPENIVKYRGLLSESDYKKFLASGEKLKNGGNTEIIAATG
-568 EVVADI
+568 EVSMLK
-574 NKLNK
+574 NTLNK
-579 YRGKLTQSDYLEYVE
+579 YDMSKLHTSKNKQKKEKYIAIQEAWKNEINAQQIMLGRKLTRAEKQ
-594 ESKKLQAG
+594 
-602 GTGSVLEAKV
+602 
-612 DADIFDT
+612 T
-619 ALKDYGFEKLLQN
+619 ALNTVLLDNVNIDNDPFLGFIGGGDTKDKNIFFVDQDRLEDVYV
-632 TDIGSDYRDVRL
+632 DIPYKDENVRVFTSKIDPDVMILIQESLRKANKPVTQKNIADYFVRKGQPKNVNE
-644 AVKEEINKRQIQK
+644 AFAYKEE
-657 GSKLSFK
+657 
-664 EKQDA
+664 E
-669 VAFVL
+669 
-674 NDKILMQGKGK
+674 
-685 QIFPL
+685 
-690 GAVDEDEYQ
+690 
-699 KAYVKVGNKKV
+699 
-710 FLRAINKYQRKQIVQ
+710 
-725 SFIDSGK
+725 
-732 GRPTE
+732 
-737 QQIAEYWVR
+737 
-746 EGMPRETEKGD
+746 
-757 KTPEYNKN
+757 
-765 GDIVSSD
+765 
-772 TGTTRKYVQTF
+772 
-783 NIMG
+783 